1 MNKTLRSLGIE
12 DAFDEEKAN
21 FSAMSAQS
29 SGLYVS
35 KVVNKAYNKTSK
47 KGTEDAAVTGIKE
60 VECCL
65 NEPIDLTVYH
75 SFLFTIFT

>member
-1 MNKTLRSLGIE
+1 MKKKRILV
-12 DAFDEEKAN
+12 
-21 FSAMSAQS
+21 QS

-35 KVVNKAYNKTSK
+35 KVVHKAYIETSK
-47 KGTEDAAVTGIKE
+47 KGTEAAAATGIKE
-60 VECCL
+60 VECCF

>member
-1 MNKTLRSLGIE
+1 
-12 DAFDEEKAN
+12 
-21 FSAMSAQS
+21 MSAQS

-35 KVVNKAYNKTSK
+35 KVVHKAYIETSK
-47 KGTEDAAVTGIKE
+47 KRTEAAAATGIKE